1 MSSGI
6 VGSPGDWELGGG
18 PGESMGVW
26 TLFFRKSKLSIVLI
40 PSYIVRAGSPIKKD
54 KNLKFAFI
62 KKSTILIQSLR
73 NFDKNRV
80 LITTLF

>member
-26 TLFFRKSKLSIVLI
+26 TLFFRKSKLSIVQI
-40 PSYIVRAGSPIKKD
+40 QYILRAGSTYKD
-54 KNLKFAFI
+54 W
-62 KKSTILIQSLR
+62 
-73 NFDKNRV
+73 
-80 LITTLF
+80 